1 MIGVYGAGTDWD
13 RLKGQVIKFYH
24 KWPLGRF
31 PFLNSYFYD
40 GYNIWTIFRLNLAVK
55 NEGSFA
61 FQNFLKNIVFILL
74 ILARRK
80 TAEVSFPNFKLV
92 TADLKYI
99 VHRWRPSIAALKFQP
114 PKMSKNGK
122 STTFSDGTRERIF
135 LQLKLDRLD
144 SIKLRKNLFYEKYD
158 IFLYG
163 VVKNDPQMRWKR

>member
-40 GYNIWTIFRLNLAVK
+40 GYNIWTNFRLNLAVK

-74 ILARRK
+74 IFGAQKNSRSFLPEFRTSHSRSKIYCSSLKTINRCPKISATQNVEKWKVHHFLWSDPRK
-80 TAEVSFPNFKLV
+80 DFS
-92 TADLKYI
+92 
-99 VHRWRPSIAALKFQP
+99 
-114 PKMSKNGK
+114 
-122 STTFSDGTRERIF
+122 STQAG
-135 LQLKLDRLD
+135 QAGLD
-144 SIKLRKNLFYEKYD
+144 
-158 IFLYG
+158 
-163 VVKNDPQMRWKR
+163 